1 MRSSSSKKWGNI
13 CAVQTFLSTM
23 PHSCFKLLCIV
34 ILVIFIMKNKANFLW
49 KKSSDLKNVYN
60 ILIIQVPWVMIWL
73 KKSWL
78 EFKLNIF
85 TVVTWYFFWGVHI
98 WGQKEARH
106 PLWKYYALGF
116 VRSYCKEIFKDEHVS
131 FNIYC
136 QHQRSCFLWSL
147 MKNIILPKHNIC
159 LFYSPIHI
167 AVIIIKSAYWMVGSM
182 GNDALRVYRVFHS
195 NYHIIHKCS
204 NFKIKLE
211 HLVNIYICGNYQ
223 NYTVFQN

>member
-1 MRSSSSKKWGNI
+1 MYFFQRIPYIHG
-13 CAVQTFLSTM
+13 TTM
-23 PHSCFKLLCIV
+23 LKVKFKLK
-34 ILVIFIMKNKANFLW
+34 FF
-49 KKSSDLKNVYN
+49 S
-60 ILIIQVPWVMIWL
+60 
-73 KKSWL
+73 
-78 EFKLNIF
+78 
-85 TVVTWYFFWGVHI
+85 VVTWYFSFEGSI
-98 WGQKEARH
+98 FEGKRRH

-211 HLVNIYICGNYQ
+211 HLVNMWKLPKLYRFSKLVKIVNWSLIYEIEPEWN
-223 NYTVFQN
+223 TVKCVEDRNLKKVRLYVVKMMSPI

>member
-1 MRSSSSKKWGNI
+1 MKKKFRSQK
-13 CAVQTFLSTM
+13 CLQH
-23 PHSCFKLLCIV
+23 PHYK
-34 ILVIFIMKNKANFLW
+34 
-49 KKSSDLKNVYN
+49 
-60 ILIIQVPWVMIWL
+60 VPWVIIWL

-167 AVIIIKSAYWMVGSM
+167 VVM
-182 GNDALRVYRVFHS
+182 
-195 NYHIIHKCS
+195 IIHTIYNRLTVIVYNKRS
-204 NFKIKLE
+204 ILE
-211 HLVNIYICGNYQ
+211 
-223 NYTVFQN
+223 